1 MLIFLSFFKVGLR
14 QAQAITIFEI
24 ASSELAI
31 FAVNSLY
38 SRKVMESIQTI
49 KSHRE
54 AVKNIGQI
62 TKAMEVVS
70 ATKMRRAQ
78 ELALNSRPYA
88 LSALE
93 ILARLSSSGL
103 GRSGARALT
112 SELAVSR
119 PVKNTLLAVISSDRG
134 LAGSFNTQVFR
145 SADNFIAERADGGI
159 QIIVIGKKARSWAE
173 KKEGVKAAGQFSGWG
188 DYAAPE
194 EIEPLYRLMVD
205 GFTAGQW
212 DEVVTISAHFRT
224 TLKQEVLRR
233 QILPV
238 DSKKII
244 QTANEIIPERGR
256 YAQTAGE
263 MEKPGVNNST
273 AETDYILEPTP
284 QKLID
289 FLIPHLVKMQIYHLV
304 LEANASEHS
313 ARMVAMKNA
322 SDNAQELSS
331 ALQLAY
337 NKARQANITKELI
350 EIIST
355 QNAL

>member
-1 MLIFLSFFKVGLR
+1 
-14 QAQAITIFEI
+14 
-24 ASSELAI
+24 
-31 FAVNSLY
+31 
-38 SRKVMESIQTI
+38 
-49 KSHRE
+49 
-54 AVKNIGQI
+54 
-62 TKAMEVVS
+62 MEVVS

-93 ILARLSSSGL
+93 ILARLSSSRL

-112 SELAVSR
+112 SGLAVSR
-119 PVKNTLLAVISSDRG
+119 PVKNTLLVVISSDRG

-145 SADNFIAERADGGI
+145 SADSFIAERADGGI
-159 QIIVIGKKARSWAE
+159 QVMVIGKKARSWAE
-173 KKEGVKAAGQFSGWG
+173 KKEGVKVAGQFSGWG

-194 EIEPLYRLMVD
+194 EIEPLYRLVVD

-212 DEVVTISAHFRT
+212 DEVVTLSTHFRT

-238 DSKKII
+238 DSKKI
-244 QTANEIIPERGR
+244 TETVNEIIPERGR
-256 YAQTAGE
+256 YAQTEPSTKSADKESRPATLGTLNVAGR
-263 MEKPGVNNST
+263 
-273 AETDYILEPTP
+273 DYPSRFAAQEDYLLEPTP